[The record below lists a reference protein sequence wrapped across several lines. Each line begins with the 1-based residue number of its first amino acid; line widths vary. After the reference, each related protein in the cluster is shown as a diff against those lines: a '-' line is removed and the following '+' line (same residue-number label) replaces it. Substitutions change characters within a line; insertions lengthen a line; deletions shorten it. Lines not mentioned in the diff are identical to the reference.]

1 MPYTFTHLPP
11 PIDKRKKSVHQTA
24 SDFTSV
30 ASTNAVASFIST
42 NGVLNNV
49 KKAMQAAKGGNYN
62 LDLIK
67 FKAAYQP
74 PAVAV
79 TITNSG
85 SYDIFI
91 TKYSSSGSVN
101 WVAKI
106 GGGQYEEPTGVSTDS
121 NGNITVVGYFA
132 SSTLTVYDKNGNPF
146 ATTLSNAESTDTFI
160 AQYSSDGL
168 VNWVARIAGTDT
180 DVSIGGVTVDSNGNI
195 TVIGYFMS
203 SSLTVY
209 DKNGDPFETTLSNAG
224 LRDIFIAQYSS
235 VGLVNWVARIAG
247 TDLDDPGNV
256 TTDSNG
262 NITVV
267 GNFNAPSTIT
277 VYDKNGDPFET
288 TLSNDDQRHGFV
300 VQYTSAGLV
309 NWVAKIGGDGVKNAQ
324 GVCTDSNRNITVTG
338 YFNSEFLTIYD
349 KNGDPFATTLMS
361 TGTNNAFVAQYTSA
375 GLVNWVARIGGT
387 GDHRGRGISTDSDGN
402 ITVSGYFNSSSLT
415 VYDKNGDPLE
425 TTLSNVGAND
435 IFIAQYSSVGL
446 VNWVARI
453 AGTTSDIDSGVTVD
467 SNGNITVVGYFASS
481 TLTVYDKNGDPFAT
495 TLSNSG
501 TNNVFVAQYTSA
513 GLVNW
518 VRRIGGSLNEF
529 ALGVTSDSTGNITII
544 GGYSSSTLT
553 IPS

>member
-203 SSLTVY
+203 SSL
-209 DKNGDPFETTLSNAG
+209 
-224 LRDIFIAQYSS
+224 
-235 VGLVNWVARIAG
+235 
-247 TDLDDPGNV
+247 
-256 TTDSNG
+256 
-262 NITVV
+262 
-267 GNFNAPSTIT
+267 T